1 MQKIFSGG
9 ISIKYVGSKSR
20 VAKYIVPILQ
30 ELIDTNK
37 IEDYYEPFV
46 GGGNIIDKIRCKNRY
61 GSDINP
67 YLIALFQNLDK
78 LDTLPDMISAREYVR
93 VRDAWRQGSKAYP
106 MWYIGA
112 VGFLASYNGKFFGGY
127 AGIVHT
133 KTGVYRNYFD
143 EAKRNLETQTPSLYN
158 VVWTAQ
164 DYTALS
170 DVKNALI
177 YCDIPYQGTTGYK
190 FPFDHQAFWEWA
202 DKMSQNNILVVSEE
216 NAPDGWNILWEQPI
230 KRTLDKTSRSVAIEK
245 LFSKNVE
252 NNLVAPQK

>member
-1 MQKIFSGG
+1 
-9 ISIKYVGSKSR
+9 
-20 VAKYIVPILQ
+20 
-30 ELIDTNK
+30 
-37 IEDYYEPFV
+37 
-46 GGGNIIDKIRCKNRY
+46 
-61 GSDINP
+61 
-67 YLIALFQNLDK
+67 
-78 LDTLPDMISAREYVR
+78 
-93 VRDAWRQGSKAYP
+93 

-143 EAKRNLETQTPSLYN
+143 EAKRNLETQVSSLYN

-190 FPFDHQAFWEWA
+190 FPFDHQEFWEWA